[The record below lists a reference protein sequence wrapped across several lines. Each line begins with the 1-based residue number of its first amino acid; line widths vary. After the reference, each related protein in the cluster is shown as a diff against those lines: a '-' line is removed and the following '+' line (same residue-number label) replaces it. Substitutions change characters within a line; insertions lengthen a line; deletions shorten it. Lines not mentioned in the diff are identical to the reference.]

1 MSHNTTS
8 WNSHSNTWRWTAGKD
23 RRSPEGG
30 KARQVGGRPALACQK
45 AIGQH
50 DQREMAMQ
58 AIPAAA
64 LVMVQATLAFGIFV
78 ELLNRPA
85 AMRHLHQALQRRV
98 RWEVTVIPLHLTAL
112 ARQGTL
118 AEQPTLWPGG
128 DPMMAGGQ
136 LCTPCGPMHPYGRK
150 LFPEDGIRSSAPGD
164 RLPALGG
171 QGIEDGFGLIERRG
185 TRLVRLAA
193 PPRTGRGHTAWPRAP
208 RRAGGPQRCCSPPRR
223 SGAAGRRGRAGRS
236 GYRHSQRR

>member
-136 LCTPCGPMHPYGRK
+136 LCPPVAQCTRTAANCFRRTVSAAARQV
-150 LFPEDGIRSSAPGD
+150 IACQRS
-164 RLPALGG
+164 
-171 QGIEDGFGLIERRG
+171 
-185 TRLVRLAA
+185 
-193 PPRTGRGHTAWPRAP
+193 
-208 RRAGGPQRCCSPPRR
+208 
-223 SGAAGRRGRAGRS
+223 AGRASRTALAS
-236 GYRHSQRR
+236 